1 MAKKPY
7 YFLNSGKFFILI
19 MLLNSFFFNE
29 RYGLGFILWNVDN
42 NYCSEITNLR
52 EKTLASK
59 QGYLG
64 YLTPA
69 THLHGWWHL
78 LAGYATYVHIL
89 NCIQQRL
96 HFLKIDYHLTSSLL
110 VGLNLE
116 IHPVQ
121 RLKLLKSKHYQDWS
135 LPRDAN
141 VEHEF
146 SEFKPFRR

>member
-1 MAKKPY
+1 MYCSEFRYIFYHNPVRH
-7 YFLNSGKFFILI
+7 FI
-19 MLLNSFFFNE
+19 FYQ
-29 RYGLGFILWNVDN
+29 RYGVGFLLWNVDN

-52 EKTLASK
+52 EKTLTSK
-59 QGYLG
+59 KAYLG
-64 YLTPA
+64 YLSPA

-110 VGLNLE
+110 VGVSLE
-116 IHPVQ
+116 IYPVQ

-135 LPRDAN
+135 FIWWKHR
-141 VEHEF
+141 
-146 SEFKPFRR
+146 KWI